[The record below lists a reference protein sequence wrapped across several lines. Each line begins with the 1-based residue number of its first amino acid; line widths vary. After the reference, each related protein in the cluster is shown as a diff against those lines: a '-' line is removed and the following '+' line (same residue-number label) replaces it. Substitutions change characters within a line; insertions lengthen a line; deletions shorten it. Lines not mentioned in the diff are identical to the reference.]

1 MLFNSYI
8 FLFLFLPLALAGW
21 YLLNRFR
28 QYKLAQGYLIGMSL
42 WFYAYYN
49 VSFLWVIT
57 GSCLFNYGISFLLHR
72 KKYAAD
78 AEDSPGRWMHR
89 EPGCIGLF
97 QVLQFLPGKYQFPFP
112 RRFSAEKY
120 PASPGDQ
127 LFYLSAAVLSH

>member
-49 VSFLWVIT
+49 VSFLWGDYRKLSFLIMV
-57 GSCLFNYGISFLLHR
+57 SAFLLHR
-72 KKYAAD
+72 RNTPQMRRIALAV
-78 AEDSPGRWMHR
+78 
-89 EPGCIGLF
+89 GCIGNLGALGYFKYCNFFLENINSLF
-97 QVLQFLPGKYQFPFP
+97 HAD
-112 RRFSAEKY
+112 FS
-120 PASPGDQ
+120 
-127 LFYLSAAVLSH
+127 